1 MRQRGMDLRKS
12 NRRAFMRDSFAA
24 VATATLLEPG
34 AMLFGRAAAAEAML
48 QPIRLGGPSFAK
60 TEDPEELALAHRKL
74 GYRAAYCPGVALKD
88 TERIRALRE
97 AFAKHDVVIAEVG
110 RWCNLLEADPEKR
123 RQNLENVTEGLAL
136 AEALGALCCVDIAG
150 SFSKTSW
157 FGPHPDNLSQNY
169 FDAAVENARKTIDAV
184 KPKRARFCYE
194 MMGWAL
200 PDSPDSYVKMVKAVD
215 RAAFGVHLDPC
226 NLVNSPEK
234 FYHNT
239 ALLNECFDKLGR
251 WIVSCHAKDLTWD
264 VEMNVHFREV
274 APGKGTLDYTTYLK
288 RLAELPQNA
297 PLMLEHLATAEEYA
311 GAREHIFEVGRKTG
325 LSFG

>member
-1 MRQRGMDLRKS
+1 MDLRKS
-12 NRRAFMRDSFAA
+12 NRRAFIRDSFA
-24 VATATLLEPG
+24 VAATTALVEPG
-34 AMLFGRAAAAEAML
+34 PMLLGRASAAEPRR
-48 QPIRLGGPSFAK
+48 QPIRLGGPCFAK
-60 TEDPEELALAHRKL
+60 TDDPEALALAHRDL

-88 TERIRALRE
+88 TDRIRALSE

-110 RWCNLLEADPEKR
+110 RWCNLLDADPEKR
-123 RQNLENVTEGLAL
+123 RQNLESVTEGLAL
-136 AEALGALCCVDIAG
+136 AEAIGARCFVDIAG
-150 SFSKTSW
+150 SFSTTSW
-157 FGPHPDNLSQNY
+157 FGPHPDNLTPKA
-169 FDAAVENARKTIDAV
+169 FDAIVENAQKIIDAV

-200 PDSPDSYVKMVKAVD
+200 PDSPGSCFKVLKAVD
-215 RAAFGVHLDPC
+215 RPAFGVHLDPC

-234 FYHNT
+234 FYRNT

-274 APGKGTLDYTTYLK
+274 APGKGSLDYATYL
-288 RLAELPQNA
+288 RRVAELPQNA
-297 PLMLEHLATAEEYA
+297 PLMLEHLSTAEEYA
-311 GAREHIFEVGRKTG
+311 AAREHIFEVGRKAG